1 MLLKYC
7 AEAGCSAIIQKSE
20 SYCAIHKARHIKQE
34 QERKRNWQGAS
45 RAGNYHNAQWY
56 AMRARAK
63 KEHPYCAYCG
73 ASTRLEVHHIKSV
86 RLHPELMY
94 DFSNLLVLCH
104 SCHAIE
110 TRREIEQR
118 RRQGGGGKKLK

>member
-7 AEAGCSAIIQKSE
+7 AEAGCNAIIPKGE
-20 SYCAIHKARHIKQE
+20 TYCALHKARHITQG
-34 QERKRNWQGAS
+34 QGRKKGWQGAT
-45 RAGNYHNAQWY
+45 RAGNYHNAKWY
-56 AMRARAK
+56 AMRAKVR

-73 ASTRLEVHHIKSV
+73 ATSRLEVHHIKSV
-86 RLHPELMY
+86 RLHPELMF
-94 DFSNLLVLCH
+94 DKNNLLVLCH

-118 RRQGGGGKKLK
+118 RARGGR

>member
-7 AEAGCSAIIQKSE
+7 AEAGCNAIIQKGE
-20 SYCAIHKARHIKQE
+20 TYCATHKARHAQ
-34 QERKRNWQGAS
+34 QDQNRKREWKGAD

-56 AMRARAK
+56 AMRAKAK

-73 ASTRLEVHHIKSV
+73 TTQRLEVHHIKSV
-86 RLHPELMY
+86 RLHPELMF
-94 DFSNLLVLCH
+94 DMSNLLVLCH

-118 RRQGGGGKKLK
+118 RRWGGALKS